1 MHLLAK
7 SRHLNM
13 LLLPIEIQVVVFFF
27 HTGWLIKM
35 TIEKSEELD
44 GLMDQDAYDKFVK
57 SLEE

>member
-1 MHLLAK
+1 MCFCFQLRCK
-7 SRHLNM
+7 
-13 LLLPIEIQVVVFFF
+13 VVVFV

-44 GLMDQDAYDKFVK
+44 GLMDQEAYDKFLK

>member
-1 MHLLAK
+1 
-7 SRHLNM
+7 M
-13 LLLPIEIQVVVFFF
+13 LLLPIQIQTCCFF